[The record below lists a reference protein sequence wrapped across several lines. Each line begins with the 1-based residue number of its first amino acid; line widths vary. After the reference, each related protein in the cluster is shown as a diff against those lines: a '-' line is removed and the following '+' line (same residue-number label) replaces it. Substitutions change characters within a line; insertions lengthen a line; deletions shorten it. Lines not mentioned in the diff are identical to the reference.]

1 MDIQSNVFNY
11 LSLRLRE
18 FFKGWE
24 NDNVIREIRLRVD
37 RPLLINTEKGER
49 EAVIEGMPVIVTQG
63 DIKETLEYISNYS
76 MYAYE
81 EEIKKGFIT
90 MQGGNR
96 VGLCGRVVCDGDN
109 VRTIRNI
116 SAVNI
121 RVAHQM
127 VGCADS
133 VMDKLYESY
142 GQDIHNTLIVS
153 APCCGK
159 TTLLRDIIR
168 NISDGFMGHRGMTV
182 GVADERSE
190 IAACNMGVPQNDVG
204 ARTDVLDGCPKSRG
218 MMMLI
223 RSMSPRVVAVDEI
236 GSEEDVNAINY
247 AVNCGCRIIATV
259 HATSIEE
266 LYKKTATKMLMENR
280 IFGRI
285 ILLGNMENVGRIMGV
300 YDEEGKSV

>member
-236 GSEEDVNAINY
+236 GSEEDVDAINY